1 MEEQEALRKH
11 KDCQIGKMIKNIEE
25 ERHKTSHDIS
35 DLKET
40 VLAREHTINEKNSQI
55 LALEE
60 MLNKKADI
68 EDQIAEALERED
80 ENKKGRDA
88 LQKEIQNQTQFVL
101 ELEEKVYRSNK
112 TSLELL
118 KQLKEAE
125 IEISHLQGYVSDLQ
139 NRVSVYIPVK
149 NDLTDKAMG
158 EYINNYPDRKK
169 IKIMFMRESEGIYQ
183 FGSRK
188 VAIRVDQDRITVRV
202 GGGYISVE
210 EFLEQYTPQ
219 ELEKMERTNPVK
231 RMTEKLQVQNRL
243 SHLGATKKTEA
254 NPIASPEP
262 RVGSP
267 SR

>member
-1 MEEQEALRKH
+1 
-11 KDCQIGKMIKNIEE
+11 
-25 ERHKTSHDIS
+25 
-35 DLKET
+35 
-40 VLAREHTINEKNSQI
+40 
-55 LALEE
+55 
-60 MLNKKADI
+60 
-68 EDQIAEALERED
+68 
-80 ENKKGRDA
+80 
-88 LQKEIQNQTQFVL
+88 
-101 ELEEKVYRSNK
+101 
-112 TSLELL
+112 
-118 KQLKEAE
+118 
-125 IEISHLQGYVSDLQ
+125 
-139 NRVSVYIPVK
+139 
-149 NDLTDKAMG
+149 MG